1 MASTTT
7 EWILELVDRIT
18 GPMRAA
24 TETAGRM
31 TDTVR
36 ETTETVEGL
45 GRQAQEAGSRLE
57 QFGKGMFFLNE
68 AKEGI
73 DTVASSFS
81 DAIDP
86 GVRFQYAMA
95 QVQAISGVSGETLDM
110 ISGKA
115 RNLAK
120 TFGTDAAEGTRVF
133 STILSKLGPELAKY
147 PDVMESMAQNAMTLS
162 KTMEGDVQGA
172 AVALASSFN
181 AFVKDIPDPAA
192 AARLME
198 EQMNIIAKSAQVGA
212 AEVSDMVQSLKN
224 IGPVAMNAG
233 VSFSETSSMLQVMAQ
248 RGIYAAEA
256 GTALKNMFTI
266 LAAPTPAAAKELQAL
281 GVNLDAAADKTL
293 SFADRLKTLIPAMN
307 DDRAMTALFGRE
319 NISAG
324 QTLLGNVD
332 RIVEWTKEVQN
343 SNSATEQAAIIMDT
357 YAEKQK
363 RMQSRLDDLKISFFN
378 VTETVAPFISIANSA
393 MSGITTLGMAVFAAT
408 NLMNIS
414 VVKTSALWVKSLLQM
429 AWTAVASSRLITTS
443 FYGIPIIGWVAAA
456 IGAIT
461 GFVAY
466 LYNTSEKFREILYG
480 IGEVIKTAFLEYYAF
495 IWNVVKSIIQIVN
508 PANWFDDSFS
518 FQAVWDNLAKQAV
531 EGGRRIA
538 EAWETGKKKGKES
551 WESRNKSD
559 LELSTGQVNKPE
571 DLKLVRDQNGQ
582 SGENGSGSSG
592 GGSRSSVG
600 LGGSGGSGN
609 VRNITMN
616 ITMNNSFSVS
626 GDSDVREVAERVKR
640 ELIAIF
646 SDVTPVVG

>member
-120 TFGTDAAEGTRVF
+120 TFGTDAAEGTGAF
-133 STILSKLGPELAKY
+133 SNILSQLGPELAKY
-147 PDVMESMAQNAMTLS
+147 PDVLGSMAQNAMTLS
-162 KTMEGDVQGA
+162 KTMDGDVNGA
-172 AVALASSFN
+172 VSALTASFN
-181 AFVKDIPDPAA
+181 SFTPPVNDAA
-192 AARLME
+192 ESARIMT

-212 AEVSDMVQSLKN
+212 AEVPDIVAALKN
-224 IGPVAMNAG
+224 IGPSAKNAN
-233 VSFSETSSMLQVMAQ
+233 VSFAETNAVLQVLGQ
-248 RGIYAAEA
+248 NQIKAAEA
-256 GTALKNMFTI
+256 GTALRNAMII
-266 LAAPTPAAAKELQAL
+266 LSAPSSDAAKAL
-281 GVNLDAAADKTL
+281 SEAGVDMNRMADRSIPL
-293 SFADRLKTLIPAMN
+293 ADRLEALKPVMN
-307 DDRAMTALFGRE
+307 DTALMSRLFGRE
-319 NISAG
+319 NFVAG
-324 QTLLGNVD
+324 QILVGNTGQ
-332 RIVEWTKEVQN
+332 ITEWTKEVQN
-343 SNSATEQAAIIMDT
+343 STSATDQAAIIMDT

-363 RMQSRLDDLKISFFN
+363 RMQSWMDDLKISFFDA
-378 VTETVAPFISIANSA
+378 TEAVAPFISVVGSA
-393 MSGITTLGMAVFAAT
+393 MSTVTTLGITVFAAT
-408 NLMNIS
+408 QVMSLPWKTAWLGMTRIVTVAARSIS
-414 VVKTSALWVKSLLQM
+414 TAIYSIPIVGWIALAVSALIGLGAWLYSTNEKVHAFFWGVGNLISAFVKG
-429 AWTAVASSRLITTS
+429 AVQTFKALFDVVTVVLNPENWFQPGKVKGAFEDFRTYVT
-443 FYGIPIIGWVAAA
+443 A
-456 IGAIT
+456 IGERV
-461 GFVAY
+461 GSAY
-466 LYNTSEKFREILYG
+466 GEGVRKGTEHFRRSHTEKAGAE
-480 IGEVIKTAFLEYYAF
+480 E
-495 IWNVVKSIIQIVN
+495 KS
-508 PANWFDDSFS
+508 
-518 FQAVWDNLAKQAV
+518 
-531 EGGRRIA
+531 
-538 EAWETGKKKGKES
+538 
-551 WESRNKSD
+551 

-626 GDSDVREVAERVKR
+626 GDRDVREVAERVKR

-646 SDVTPVVG
+646 SDVTPAVG

>member
-1 MASTTT
+1 
-7 EWILELVDRIT
+7 
-18 GPMRAA
+18 MRAA

-120 TFGTDAAEGTRVF
+120 TFGTDAAEGTGVF
-133 STILSKLGPELAKY
+133 SNILSQLGPELAKY
-147 PDVMESMAQNAMTLS
+147 PDVLGSMAQNAMTLS
-162 KTMEGDVQGA
+162 KTMDGDVNGA
-172 AVALASSFN
+172 VSALTASFN
-181 AFVKDIPDPAA
+181 SFTPPVNDATES
-192 AARLME
+192 ARIMT

-212 AEVSDMVQSLKN
+212 AEVPDIVAALKN
-224 IGPVAMNAG
+224 IGPSAKNAN
-233 VSFSETSSMLQVMAQ
+233 VSFAETNAVLQVLGQ
-248 RGIYAAEA
+248 NQIKAAEA
-256 GTALKNMFTI
+256 GTALRNAMII
-266 LAAPTPAAAKELQAL
+266 LSAPSSDAAKAL
-281 GVNLDAAADKTL
+281 SEAGVDMNRMADRSIPL
-293 SFADRLKTLIPAMN
+293 ADRLEALKPVMN
-307 DDRAMTALFGRE
+307 DTALMSRLFGRE
-319 NISAG
+319 NFVAG
-324 QTLLGNVD
+324 QILVGNTGQ
-332 RIVEWTKEVQN
+332 ITEWTKEVQN
-343 SNSATEQAAIIMDT
+343 STSATDQAAIIMDT

-626 GDSDVREVAERVKR
+626 GDRDVREVAERVKR

-646 SDVTPVVG
+646 SDVTPAVG